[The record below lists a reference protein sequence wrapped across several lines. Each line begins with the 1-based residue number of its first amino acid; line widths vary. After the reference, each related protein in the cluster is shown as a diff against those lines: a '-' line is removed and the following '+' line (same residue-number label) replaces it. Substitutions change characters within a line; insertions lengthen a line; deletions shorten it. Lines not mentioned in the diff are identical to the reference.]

1 MRYSEFTLDLIE
13 EKLGVKNRVELLFK
27 NTEPLPASQKLTE
40 DLAEVE
46 GLAIRSEKAKSE
58 WIVVPILKEIRRTNH
73 NFFKIYSGDN
83 LNVDK
88 EKGLVGECD
97 FILTL
102 DTKSFNINYPIIQ
115 IVVAKKRNAARNDT
129 ELGIPQCAAQMIG
142 ANLFN
147 EKKGVKV
154 ARMYGC
160 VTTGDEWLFMKYE
173 NNDLII
179 DQKKHYLSELSEL
192 LGIFQVIID
201 SYKTI
206 LVV

>member
-13 EKLGVKNRVELLFK
+13 EKLGVRNRVEVLFK
-27 NTEPLPASQKLTE
+27 NIEPLQASQKLKE
-40 DLAEVE
+40 DLSEVE

-115 IVVAKKRNAARNDT
+115 IVEAKKNDV

-142 ANLFN
+142 ADLFN
-147 EKKGVKV
+147 EKKGVNI
-154 ARMYGC
+154 ARIYGC

-173 NNDLII
+173 DENLII
-179 DQKKHYLSELSEL
+179 DQKKYYLSELGEL

-201 SYKTI
+201 SYRVAFSNLGNI
-206 LVV
+206 

>member
-27 NTEPLPASQKLTE
+27 NTELLQASQKLTE
-40 DLAEVE
+40 DLSEVE

-88 EKGLVGECD
+88 EKGLTGECD

-115 IVVAKKRNAARNDT
+115 IVEAKKNDV

-179 DQKKHYLSELSEL
+179 DQKKYYLSELSEL

-201 SYKTI
+201 SYK
-206 LVV
+206 VV